1 MKLEAVP
8 EVVVRVA
15 PLNVEVL
22 GMCMTSVWRLI
33 EKWTRWALGSTL
45 LLIRVPVGPLSAT
58 LVSMF
63 RIRLTAEP
71 ADSGPRLGPLTTA
84 RRIMLLNRPV

>member
-1 MKLEAVP
+1 MKLVAVP
-8 EVVVRVA
+8 RVVIRVA
-15 PLNVEVL
+15 PLSVEVL
-22 GMCMTSVWRLI
+22 GMCMTRVWRLI
-33 EKWTRWALGSTL
+33 ENWTRPALGSTL
-45 LLIRVPVGPLSAT
+45 LLIRVPVGPFNMT
-58 LVSMF
+58 LVSRF